1 MMAVRIKNLVCQVTV
16 RKKRQSDTLHHGAQP
31 GRPSMAFAQPEPA
44 PRGETG
50 PEPSQTATEPS
61 EGTGRQAKASPGKAD
76 PRAVADRV
84 YDLMKEE
91 LSLGRLR
98 GKPW

>member
-1 MMAVRIKNLVCQVTV
+1 
-16 RKKRQSDTLHHGAQP
+16 
-31 GRPSMAFAQPEPA
+31 MAFAQPEPA
-44 PRGETG
+44 PRGETA

-61 EGTGRQAKASPGKAD
+61 EEGTERQIKASPGKAD

-98 GKPW
+98 SKPW